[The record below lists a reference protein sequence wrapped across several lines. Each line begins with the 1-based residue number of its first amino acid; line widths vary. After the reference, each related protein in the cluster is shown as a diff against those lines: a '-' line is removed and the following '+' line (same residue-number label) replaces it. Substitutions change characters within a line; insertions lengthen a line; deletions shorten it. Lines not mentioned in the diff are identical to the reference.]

1 MERKKG
7 KGEEERRKNI
17 TRCTSRPHPVP
28 VGVSQYVLEVGR
40 TNVCTR
46 EGGGRLDTL
55 MAVVEKLCVFEA
67 WPHRTRKVGEPNLG
81 EDR

>member
-1 MERKKG
+1 MF
-7 KGEEERRKNI
+7 
-17 TRCTSRPHPVP
+17 
-28 VGVSQYVLEVGR
+28 EVGR
-40 TNVCTR
+40 TNSMYEG